1 MVPTT
6 RVTMDQHR
14 MRLHGQSSNQ
24 VWRGEIMATNG
35 HELPFHSEKSS
46 FLIFLWWIL
55 SGCLIFGLFLGGG
68 PCHHDKSLSHNL
80 HANIDSWN
88 LGAVLLA
95 RLDFTHS
102 QLSGSCG
109 RVSGFGANGSQVGG
123 AIFVAAY
130 IEPVYLNLIC
140 SRNVCLILK
149 NSIGPCIL
157 QTPCRRR

>member
-1 MVPTT
+1 MVDLKWD
-6 RVTMDQHR
+6 VY
-14 MRLHGQSSNQ
+14 
-24 VWRGEIMATNG
+24 
-35 HELPFHSEKSS
+35 
-46 FLIFLWWIL
+46 FLI
-55 SGCLIFGLFLGGG
+55 IFGGW

-130 IEPVYLNLIC
+130 IEPIYLNLIC

>member
-1 MVPTT
+1 
-6 RVTMDQHR
+6 MD
-14 MRLHGQSSNQ
+14 
-24 VWRGEIMATNG
+24 VY
-35 HELPFHSEKSS
+35 
-46 FLIFLWWIL
+46 FLI
-55 SGCLIFGLFLGGG
+55 IFGGW

-130 IEPVYLNLIC
+130 IEPIY
-140 SRNVCLILK
+140 LILYV
-149 NSIGPCIL
+149 
-157 QTPCRRR
+157 QETYA

>member
-1 MVPTT
+1 
-6 RVTMDQHR
+6 MD
-14 MRLHGQSSNQ
+14 
-24 VWRGEIMATNG
+24 VY
-35 HELPFHSEKSS
+35 
-46 FLIFLWWIL
+46 FLII
-55 SGCLIFGLFLGGG
+55 LGGW

-130 IEPVYLNLIC
+130 TEPIYLNLIC

-149 NSIGPCIL
+149 KFNRSLHSANSMSKKVKLFCCTWLAFPDA
-157 QTPCRRR
+157 

>member
-1 MVPTT
+1 MARNGDELSFHFT
-6 RVTMDQHR
+6 RH
-14 MRLHGQSSNQ
+14 
-24 VWRGEIMATNG
+24 
-35 HELPFHSEKSS
+35 
-46 FLIFLWWIL
+46 FLIFSWWIL
-55 SGCLIFGLFLGGG
+55 SGCLFLIIFGGC

-102 QLSGSCG
+102 QLLESCG
-109 RVSGFGANGSQVGG
+109 RVSGFGANGSQVGVQFSESATCG
-123 AIFVAAY
+123 VLVAAC
-130 IEPVYLNLIC
+130 IEPIYLNLIC